1 MKEDFTQAF
10 LGFIVVFVVVWNI
23 GSCEFEDT
31 SSDLPNVSIIQTIE
45 GFTIMN
51 NEEFSLNDI
60 RLYLNSNYK
69 HRPNYYLKPNQ
80 SVTIPYT
87 IFVDDNSTRFNLYL
101 TKVESMSI
109 KVFLEPEEADGLIQG
124 WKSWTFP

>member
-1 MKEDFTQAF
+1 M
-10 LGFIVVFVVVWNI
+10 FVVVWNL

-31 SSDLPNVSIIQTIE
+31 SSDLPNVHIIQTIE

-60 RLYLNSNYK
+60 RLYLNSNYE

-101 TKVESMSI
+101 TKVESMGIS
-109 KVFLEPEEADGLIQG
+109 VVLEPEEADGLTQG
-124 WKSWTFP
+124 FKFWTFP